1 VDGNPVLRAT
11 LADDGWSL
19 PRQRS
24 LPEAVADRIV
34 EAIRTGE
41 LKPGERIVEVQLA
54 KRLGVSRAPLRE
66 ALKSLEAKHLV
77 ESRRGHGTYVAPVS
91 GEDAAHIMVLR
102 ANLESLA
109 ARLVAA
115 NLTPEMLATLTAK
128 TREMERV
135 AKSGNTAV
143 WRDLDW
149 QFHET
154 VCRYSGNAYLLS
166 AWHSISNL
174 VWVFL
179 HTHPAFER
187 ARPQVINNHRAM
199 LEALASRDPDRAE
212 RAFRNAILTSAFARL
227 GIDVPPA
234 LATLVAQH
242 KAPGEPA
249 PERTRASRRPRAK

>member
-1 VDGNPVLRAT
+1 VDAKLQPEAPLV
-11 LADDGWSL
+11 DDDWSL

-24 LPEAVADRIV
+24 LAEVVAERIV
-34 EAIRTGE
+34 EAIRSGA

-66 ALKSLEAKHLV
+66 ALKSLEARHLV
-77 ESRRGHGTYVAPVS
+77 ESRRGHGTYVALVS
-91 GEDAAHIMVLR
+91 TEDAMQMVVLR

-115 NLTPEMLATLTAK
+115 ALTPEILATLRAK

-135 AKSGNTAV
+135 AKSGKTAE

-154 VCRYSGNAYLLS
+154 LCRFSGNTFLLS
-166 AWHSISNL
+166 AWRSISSL

-187 ARPQVINNHRAM
+187 AQPTVLNNHKIM
-199 LEALASRDPDRAE
+199 LDALESRDPERAE
-212 RAFRNAILTSAFARL
+212 RTFRAVILKSAFGRL
-227 GIDVPPA
+227 GVEPPPA
-234 LATLVAQH
+234 VASLVGPA
-242 KAPGEPA
+242 APGA
-249 PERTRASRRPRAK
+249 AAG

>member
-1 VDGNPVLRAT
+1 MDGNPDVRPEAAEDT
-11 LADDGWSL
+11 WSL

-24 LPEAVADRIV
+24 LPEVVADRIV

-66 ALKSLEAKHLV
+66 ALKSLEARHLV

-91 GEDAAHIMVLR
+91 DEDAAQVLVLR

-115 NLTPEMLATLTAK
+115 SLTPEMLATLTEK

-135 AKSGNTAV
+135 AKAGNTAV

-154 VCRYSGNAYLLS
+154 VCRFSGNAFLLS
-166 AWHSISNL
+166 AWRSISNL

-179 HTHPAFER
+179 HTHPAFEHD
-187 ARPQVINNHRAM
+187 RPQVLNNHRTM

-212 RAFRNAILTSAFARL
+212 AAFRNAILTSAFARL
-227 GIDVPPA
+227 GIAVPPA
-234 LATLVAQH
+234 LASLVTPSAAN
-242 KAPGEPA
+242 APARGLA
-249 PERTRASRRPRAK
+249 AARRAATPR